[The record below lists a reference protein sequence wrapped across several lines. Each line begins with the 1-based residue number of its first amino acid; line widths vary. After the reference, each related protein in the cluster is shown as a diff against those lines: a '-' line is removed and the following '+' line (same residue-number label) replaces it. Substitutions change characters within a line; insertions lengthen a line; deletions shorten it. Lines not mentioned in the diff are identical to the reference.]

1 MTDVDVAVIGAGL
14 TGACTAWQLA
24 RRGIEVALIDAYSP
38 GHTHGS
44 SHGSARIFRRAYP
57 DPFYVDL
64 TAQAQIEWRRLESE
78 SATTL
83 LTMIGGIDH
92 GRLRK
97 PAHLAATLSGCDVDV
112 ELLAAHDAGPRWPG
126 MQFDGPVLFHAQAG
140 VVNAD
145 ATVRAAA
152 HCAAN
157 LGALLLFD
165 NPVTAIRH
173 DGNRFRV
180 SAPRPLTARRIVV
193 AAGPWLPELTDQ
205 LALGTILPT
214 LTVRQQQVFHF
225 ALRDPSASYPVFVH
239 KDDLQMYGLPSG
251 SDVDVP
257 AMKIGRFDD
266 GVVTTAST
274 RTGTI
279 PDELRDPVID
289 YVRQWLPALDPEP
302 IGQASCLFTMTDDE
316 DFIIDRIGPVVIAS
330 PCSGHGAK
338 FAPLTGR
345 LAAELVLGETCPNP
359 RFTLR

>member
-24 RRGIEVALIDAYSP
+24 RRGVDVALIDAYSP

-57 DPFYVDL
+57 DPFYIDL
-64 TAQAQIEWRRLESE
+64 TARALTEWHRLESE
-78 SATTL
+78 SGTSL
-83 LTMIGGIDH
+83 LQLTGGIDH
-92 GRLRK
+92 GRMRD
-97 PAHLAATLSGCDVDV
+97 PVRLAATLAERGVDS
-112 ELLAAHDAGPRWPG
+112 ELLSASDAEARWPG
-126 MQFDGPVLFHAQAG
+126 MRFDGPTLLHSQAG

-145 ATVRAAA
+145 ATVRAAV
-152 HCAAN
+152 HCAAHA
-157 LGALLLFD
+157 GAILLFG
-165 NPVTAIRH
+165 NQVMAMRH
-173 DGNRFRV
+173 DGNRFRIT
-180 SAPRPLTARRIVV
+180 APRPLTARRVV
-193 AAGPWLPELTDQ
+193 IAAGPWLPELTDQ
-205 LALGTILPT
+205 LDLGGSLPE
-214 LTVRQQQVFHF
+214 LIVRQQQVFHF
-225 ALRDPSASYPVFVH
+225 AFRDPGAAYPVFVH

-274 RTGTI
+274 RTGTV
-279 PDELRDPVID
+279 PDELRAPVVD

-345 LAAELVLGETCPNP
+345 LAAELILGETRPDP

>member
-57 DPFYVDL
+57 DRFYVEL
-64 TAQAQIEWRRLESE
+64 TARASLEWRRLESE
-78 SATTL
+78 SGRTL
-83 LTMIGGIDH
+83 LTMTGGIDH
-92 GRLRK
+92 GRMRDPATLATTMAQCNVDAELLTADDAAARW
-97 PAHLAATLSGCDVDV
+97 PGMRFDGPALFHADAGVVDADATIVAAAHLAA
-112 ELLAAHDAGPRWPG
+112 DAGAILMFG
-126 MQFDGPVLFHAQAG
+126 
-140 VVNAD
+140 
-145 ATVRAAA
+145 
-152 HCAAN
+152 
-157 LGALLLFD
+157 
-165 NPVTAIRH
+165 NPVTAMRH
-173 DGNRFRV
+173 DGNRFRI
-180 SAPRPLTARRIVV
+180 SAPRPLTARRVV
-193 AAGPWLPELTDQ
+193 IAAGPWLPELTDQ

-257 AMKIGRFDD
+257 AVKIGRFDD

-274 RTGTI
+274 RSGTI

-338 FAPLTGR
+338 FAPLTGH
-345 LAAELVLGETCPNP
+345 LAAQLVLGEAQPDP
-359 RFTLR
+359 RFTLH